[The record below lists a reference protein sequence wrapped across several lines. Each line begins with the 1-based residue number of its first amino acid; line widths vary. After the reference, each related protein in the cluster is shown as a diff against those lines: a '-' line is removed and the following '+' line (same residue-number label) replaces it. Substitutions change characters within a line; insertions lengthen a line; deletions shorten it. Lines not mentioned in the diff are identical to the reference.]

1 MSIQVADK
9 PTQDSIKST
18 VESSQTTLGTVKNT
32 TDTVKTTTDTINGK
46 ADSILAELK
55 GQRPKRYGFRVKI
68 SEPDPSAR
76 VEYLYDAVGMTPAA
90 MDYNADAFNYGSWA
104 DLWFIRDN
112 HVCMVKSDGTEDYR
126 INPND
131 YTKKASD
138 GSASDV
144 SNTAYDGN
152 VMSAIPLVWV
162 KRYQEGGYQY
172 VIFCES
178 QYDEGYKAYAHTRPD
193 GTIASFAYHAAFKG
207 SLVSSKLRS
216 IAGVYPQSNKNAT
229 TELSCAQAN
238 GSKWTIKTWAL
249 HELITDLLILISKS
263 TNVRASFGQGNISG
277 YDSTSAT
284 YGFKECGSLKTRGQF
299 YGTSGTTDQVKVF
312 HIEGFW
318 GDRWDRLVGLLYING
333 VFKAKMTPEGSGYNF
348 TGDGYT
354 AIGTGITGAASG
366 SGWQR
371 VTEETEYGNLPV
383 APLSGSD
390 ATFECVYVW
399 YNNAI
404 VAVAIVGGGCNAGS
418 ECGARYLD
426 VGDAASW
433 ASWGL
438 GASLSLLS
446 PS

>member
-1 MSIQVADK
+1 MASGDREYIADK
-9 PTQDSIKST
+9 ATLDSVKTDTTTIKGDTATIKGDTASIKST
-18 VESSQTTLGTVKNT
+18 AE
-32 TDTVKTTTDTINGK
+32 
-46 ADSILAELK
+46 SILAEVK

-68 SEPDPSAR
+68 SESDPSAR

-126 INPND
+126 LDPND
-131 YTKKASD
+131 YTKKARD

-162 KRYQEGGYQY
+162 KRYQEDGYQY

-216 IAGVYPQSNKNAT
+216 IAGVYPQSST
-229 TELSCAQAN
+229 TAPNELSYAQAN
-238 GSKWTIKTWAL
+238 GNKWTIKTWAL

-371 VTEETEYGNLPV
+371 ATEETEYGNLPV

-404 VAVAIVGGGCNAGS
+404 LAVAVVGGYCNDGS
-418 ECGARYLD
+418 GCGARCLIVD
-426 VGDAASW
+426 NAASGAHW
-433 ASWGL
+433 SL